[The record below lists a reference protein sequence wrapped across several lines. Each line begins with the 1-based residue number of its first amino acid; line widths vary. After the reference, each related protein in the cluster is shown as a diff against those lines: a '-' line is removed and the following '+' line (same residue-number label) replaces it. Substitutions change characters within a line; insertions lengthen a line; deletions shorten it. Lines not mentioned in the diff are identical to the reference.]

1 MFKIAFTGAAAVALV
16 TASVA
21 SAQQQTTPTKMDLKV
36 SATSTTGKGSKKK
49 PLPVSAG
56 FKLTTSTPDGTRQES
71 WKRIDNAWYG
81 VRSNGRYFPKCTVN
95 EIASKQSDADCP
107 KKSLVAKG
115 KLVALNGPASIF
127 NFPGARCEKDVSI
140 YNAGQGKVA
149 ALLEGP
155 GSACAGVG
163 YLPPFPGTWSRTG
176 GIGGGERLRIPIPNN
191 ISHPLP
197 GILGSPVTLNITM
210 KKMTR
215 RVKGKTRGYIESIN
229 CKGSRREW
237 RQTIIGDPSGTA
249 YRTKSRA
256 GKCRR

>member
-1 MFKIAFTGAAAVALV
+1 MFKVAFTGAAAVALV
-16 TASVA
+16 TASIA
-21 SAQQQTTPTKMDLKV
+21 SAQQATPTKMDLKV
-36 SATSTTGKGSKKK
+36 SASSTTGKGSKSK

-71 WKRIDNAWYG
+71 WKQIDNAWYG
-81 VRSNGRYFPKCTVN
+81 IRSNGKMFPTCTVT
-95 EIASKQSDADCP
+95 EIASKQSDAGC
-107 KKSLVAKG
+107 KKGSLVASG
-115 KLVALNGPASIF
+115 KLVALNGPATIF
-127 NFPGARCEKDVSI
+127 NFPGAECKKDVSI

-155 GSACAGVG
+155 GTACAGVG
-163 YLPPFPGTWSRTG
+163 YLPPFPGTWSKTG

-210 KKMTR
+210 KKMSKK
-215 RVKGKTRGYIESIN
+215 VKGKTRGYIESIA

-237 RQTIIGDPSGTA
+237 RQTIVGDPSGTK
-249 YRTKSRA
+249 YSTKSTA
-256 GKCRR
+256 GKCK